1 MNFEPKDHLIE
12 STKASIIKAAK
23 TLSKNPEQ
31 FQAYYDLAFAD
42 EKKYSAR
49 AARVLAYLSE
59 IDYDVIK
66 PYTEEIAWKMLD
78 MPHDSAL
85 MSILKIFTM
94 VPLPEKNEELL
105 GRIAN
110 FCFELMQS
118 GTERAALRVYSMEIL
133 YRISNIEP
141 IIKQELAMVI
151 TQLNEYGSP
160 GFQSWVRK
168 TLKRLEKEMDDLP
181 ESFFDNYDNY
191 DFE

>member
-1 MNFEPKDHLIE
+1 MCKVNGK
-12 STKASIIKAAK
+12 
-23 TLSKNPEQ
+23 Q
-31 FQAYYDLAFAD
+31 
-42 EKKYSAR
+42 
-49 AARVLAYLSE
+49 
-59 IDYDVIK
+59 
-66 PYTEEIAWKMLD
+66 
-78 MPHDSAL
+78 
-85 MSILKIFTM
+85 IFTM